1 MSLKL
6 INPLD
11 DDEEEDLLRFTESKL
26 MDGDSHNCS
35 VEVEDGTNDAADLI
49 EADFTNSTPLSRDS
63 STLVS
68 DKYGSTMS
76 LCLALFLPSRN
87 FHLAPPLALLFL
99 LLVLLFLG
107 LLLAFVLETFSLFE
121 TREPKS

>member
-26 MDGDSHNCS
+26 MDGDSDICS
-35 VEVEDGTNDAADLI
+35 VEVDGANDEEDLI

-121 TREPKS
+121 TKDPKS

>member
-6 INPLD
+6 INPLDD

-26 MDGDSHNCS
+26 MDGDSDSCS
-35 VEVEDGTNDAADLI
+35 VEVQDGANDAADLI

-68 DKYGSTMS
+68 DKYGS
-76 LCLALFLPSRN
+76 AFFLPSRN
-87 FHLAPPLALLFL
+87 FHLAPPLAMLLT
-99 LLVLLFLG
+99 LVLLSLG
-107 LLLAFVLETFSLFE
+107 LLLAFVLTTFSLFE
-121 TREPKS
+121 TNDPKS